1 MHCDN
6 TKLWYLVDKFLTTGH
21 KCCKTATKLLFKKKN
36 KNLKD
41 HGVDMPHKW
50 ICSTH
55 TYWILICFS
64 QIEKQKHRRWVEEGT
79 SPHQSV
85 HWKCFSWNLEE
96 TFWIFPGRRTA
107 LQTLMQNVYK
117 SSMETEYF
125 LSVSGRRINTLQ
137 GIIMICEE
145 AKGDFCTYK
154 LNLSLKNYN
163 SRYMFK
169 SFSIQMATPSLPPYD
184 GLLLQT

>member
-1 MHCDN
+1 
-6 TKLWYLVDKFLTTGH
+6 
-21 KCCKTATKLLFKKKN
+21 
-36 KNLKD
+36 
-41 HGVDMPHKW
+41 
-50 ICSTH
+50 
-55 TYWILICFS
+55 
-64 QIEKQKHRRWVEEGT
+64 
-79 SPHQSV
+79 
-85 HWKCFSWNLEE
+85 
-96 TFWIFPGRRTA
+96 
-107 LQTLMQNVYK
+107 MQNVYI

-137 GIIMICEE
+137 GIMICEE